1 MVDCPEKLHSGAD
14 LLISLSVY
22 LLPSAFR
29 RYTPDLSSST
39 RLNLKTFFD
48 EGQETT
54 EEEALRERKYS
65 LQQMFDKLSL
75 RPRAEEIRG
84 PGKENIP
91 PEGQDDSKNTPT
103 QLQSSRNVLLT
114 PRTMNLVNQRK
125 LKMQKKYY
133 QKPTSISY
141 INGNTFQCRPDS
153 VTILKRFRAQ
163 AHDAQMDEMD
173 PCEAFTLKLRPYQKQ
188 AL

>member
-1 MVDCPEKLHSGAD
+1 MVDCTEKLHSGAD

-91 PEGQDDSKNTPT
+91 PEGQDDSKNTQT
-103 QLQSSRNVLLT
+103 QLQFSRNVFVDAENNELGE
-114 PRTMNLVNQRK
+114 
-125 LKMQKKYY
+125 
-133 QKPTSISY
+133 PTETENAEEVLSETDIDIIY
-141 INGNTFQCRPDS
+141 
-153 VTILKRFRAQ
+153 KR
-163 AHDAQMDEMD
+163 
-173 PCEAFTLKLRPYQKQ
+173 
-188 AL
+188 

>member
-91 PEGQDDSKNTPT
+91 PEGQDDSKNTQT
-103 QLQSSRNVLLT
+103 QLQSSRNVFVDAENNELGE
-114 PRTMNLVNQRK
+114 
-125 LKMQKKYY
+125 
-133 QKPTSISY
+133 PTETENAEEVLSETDIDIIY
-141 INGNTFQCRPDS
+141 
-153 VTILKRFRAQ
+153 KR
-163 AHDAQMDEMD
+163 
-173 PCEAFTLKLRPYQKQ
+173 
-188 AL
+188 

>member
-103 QLQSSRNVLLT
+103 QLQSSRNVFVDAENNELGE
-114 PRTMNLVNQRK
+114 
-125 LKMQKKYY
+125 
-133 QKPTSISY
+133 PTETENAEEVLSETDIDIIY
-141 INGNTFQCRPDS
+141 
-153 VTILKRFRAQ
+153 KR
-163 AHDAQMDEMD
+163 
-173 PCEAFTLKLRPYQKQ
+173 
-188 AL
+188 

>member
-103 QLQSSRNVLLT
+103 QLQSSRNVFVDAENNELGE
-114 PRTMNLVNQRK
+114 
-125 LKMQKKYY
+125 
-133 QKPTSISY
+133 PTEAENAEEVLSETDIDIIY
-141 INGNTFQCRPDS
+141 
-153 VTILKRFRAQ
+153 KR
-163 AHDAQMDEMD
+163 
-173 PCEAFTLKLRPYQKQ
+173 
-188 AL
+188 